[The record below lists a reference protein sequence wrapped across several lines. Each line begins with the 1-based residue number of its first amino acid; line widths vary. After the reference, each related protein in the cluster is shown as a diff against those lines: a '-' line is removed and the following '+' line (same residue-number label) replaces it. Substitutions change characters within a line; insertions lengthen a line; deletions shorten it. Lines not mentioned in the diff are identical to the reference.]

1 MSPVSSGQEPGPG
14 LKPRRA
20 PPTMKAF
27 ALLALV
33 GAAAA
38 DLVQTG
44 ASLRLNDVYYFVSPF
59 SQGKPSNGSLNIKS
73 LPRAFGFTP
82 VTVVSDPVPKDSLT
96 ALFSNWT
103 AKDDVWQPA
112 FLSAIFLAGT
122 DTPCL
127 TKGSYDGSNTTQ
139 SVVLPLSAGR
149 SIPSGPYFL
158 DTYTGD
164 VYQAFRLYDDFAG
177 AFSESLLQTP
187 EGTFQTLSAQ
197 VPSSAS
203 LTIGVP
209 SRLYFTSSAEKPLAG
224 VRVGVKDIYALAGV
238 RRSNGNRAWYSLYP
252 PAETTGPAIQNL
264 IDAGAVVVGY
274 QKPSQFANG
283 ESATADWVDY
293 HAPFNPRGDGY
304 NDPSSSSSGAGASIA
319 SYAWLDIAVGSDTG
333 GSIRG
338 PSNVQGV
345 FGNRP
350 SHDLVSLDGVMPLS
364 PTLDT
369 AGFLTRDPYV
379 WDKANKALYRENY
392 TSLVGGEVEYP
403 KTVYTLGFP
412 TGDVPDEYAAAAQML
427 NKFASDL
434 AAFLGTSLTE
444 FNLTSSWASSAPA
457 EVKNQSLTDVMGRTY
472 ATLITKEQTALVR
485 DPFYADYAA
494 AHDGRLPF
502 VNPVPLA
509 RWSWGDAQPATA
521 LADAKANKTLFA
533 DWFNTQ
539 VLAPVADGPS
549 TCSSGFLLYVGS
561 SGTASPRNKYPS
573 SAPGTPPLGFSNGR
587 LSVFS
592 GAPDHVFP
600 LGEVGSVSSVTNH
613 TELLPVTVD
622 IMAARGCDGLIV
634 RLAQDLVEAGLL
646 KVPKA
651 GGTLAGGEV
660 LLRRDVHEWL

>member
-1 MSPVSSGQEPGPG
+1 M
-14 LKPRRA
+14 
-20 PPTMKAF
+20 MKAF
-27 ALLALV
+27 TLLTIL

-59 SQGKPSNGSLNIKS
+59 SQGNPSNGSLNIKS

-82 VTVVSDPVPKDSLT
+82 VTVVSDPVPKDSLA

-112 FLSAIFLAGT
+112 FLSAIFLAGAT
-122 DTPCL
+122 TTCL
-127 TKGSYDGSNTTQ
+127 TKASYDGSNKTQ
-139 SVVLPLSAGR
+139 SIVLPLSSGHG
-149 SIPSGPYFL
+149 IPSGPYFL
-158 DTYTGD
+158 DTHTGD
-164 VYQAFRLYDDFAG
+164 LYQAFRLYDDFAG

-209 SRLYFTSSAEKPLAG
+209 SRLYFTPTAEKPLAG

-238 RRSNGNRAWYSLYP
+238 RGSNGNRAWYSLYP
-252 PAETTGPAIQNL
+252 PASATGPAIQNL

-283 ESATADWVDY
+283 ETATADWVDY

-304 NDPSSSSSGAGASIA
+304 NDPSSSSSGAGASVA
-319 SYAWLDIAVGSDTG
+319 SYPWLDIAVGSDTG

-338 PSNVQGV
+338 PSNVQGL

-350 SHDLVSLDGVMPLS
+350 SHGLVSLDGVMPLS

-369 AGFLTRDPYV
+369 PGFLTRDPYI
-379 WDKANKALYRENY
+379 WDEANKALYGANY
-392 TSLVGGEVEYP
+392 TSLAGADVPVEYP
-403 KTVYTLGFP
+403 KTLYTVDFP
-412 TGDVPDEYAAAAQML
+412 TGSGGDSDTPAAQML
-427 NKFASDL
+427 NGFARDL
-434 AAFLGTSLTE
+434 AAFLGADLTP
-444 FNLTSSWASSAPA
+444 FNLSSSWAASAPEA
-457 EVKNQSLTDVMGRTY
+457 VRNQTLTDVMGLTY

-509 RWSWGDAQPATA
+509 RWAWGDRQPATA
-521 LADAKANKTLFA
+521 LADAKTNKTLFA
-533 DWFNTQ
+533 EWFNTQ
-539 VLAPVADGPS
+539 VLPPAAVGNS
-549 TCSSGFLLYVGS
+549 TTTTTCSSGLLLYIGS
-561 SGTASPRNKYPS
+561 AGFASPRNRYPS
-573 SAPGTPPLGFSNGR
+573 SPPGAPPMGFSNGR

-600 LGEVGSVSSVTNH
+600 LGEVAGPSSVTNH
-613 TELLPVTVD
+613 IEVLPVTVD
-622 IMAARGCDGLIV
+622 IMAARGCDGLLV
-634 RLAQDLVEAGLL
+634 RLAQDLVGAGLL
-646 KVPKA
+646 KVPEA
-651 GGTLAGGEV
+651 GGTLAGGEI
-660 LLRRDVHEWL
+660 LMRRDVHEWL

>member
-1 MSPVSSGQEPGPG
+1 
-14 LKPRRA
+14 
-20 PPTMKAF
+20 MKVF
-27 ALLALV
+27 ALLGLV
-33 GAAAA
+33 GLAAA
-38 DLVQTG
+38 DLIQTG
-44 ASLRLNDVYYFVSPF
+44 ASLKLNDVYYFVSPF
-59 SQGKPSNGSLNIKS
+59 SQGKPSNRSVNMES

-82 VTVVSDPVPKDSLT
+82 VTVVSDPVPKDGLAS
-96 ALFSNWT
+96 LFSNWT

-112 FLSAIFLAGT
+112 FLNAIFLAGAEA
-122 DTPCL
+122 PCL
-127 TKGSYDGSNTTQ
+127 TRRSYDGSNKTQ
-139 SVVLPLSAGR
+139 SVVIPLSAGR

-164 VYQAFRLYDDFAG
+164 FYQAFRLYDDFAG

-209 SRLYFTSSAEKPLAG
+209 SRLYFTPTAEKPLAG

-238 RRSNGNRAWYSLYP
+238 RGSNGNRAWYSLYP
-252 PAETTGPAIQNL
+252 PAEATGPAIQNL

-283 ESATADWVDY
+283 EVATADWVDY

-304 NDPSSSSSGAGASIA
+304 NDPSSSSSGAGASIG

-338 PSNVQGV
+338 PSHVQGL

-350 SHDLVSLDGVMPLS
+350 SHDLVSLEGVMPLS

-379 WDKANKALYRENY
+379 WDKANKALYRDNY
-392 TSLVGGEVEYP
+392 TSLVGKEVKYP
-403 KTVYTLGFP
+403 KTLYTLGFP
-412 TGDVPDEYAAAAQML
+412 TLDDVPAAQLPAAQML

-434 AAFLGTSLTE
+434 AEFLGTNLTA

-457 EVKNQSLTDVMGRTY
+457 EVRNQTLTDLLGLTY
-472 ATLITKEQTALVR
+472 TTLITKEQTALVR

-509 RWSWGDAQPATA
+509 RWTWADAQPATA
-521 LADAKANKTLFA
+521 LAEAKVNKTLFA
-533 DWFNTQ
+533 DWFNTR
-539 VLAPVADGPS
+539 VLSPATAWEDAPS
-549 TCSSGFLLYVGS
+549 TCSSGLLLYVGS
-561 SGTASPRNKYPS
+561 TGTPIPRNQYPS
-573 SAPGTPPLGFSNGR
+573 RAPGTPPLGFSNGR

-600 LGEVGSVSSVTNH
+600 LGEVDAGVSAVTNH
-613 TELLPVTVD
+613 TEMLPVAVD
-622 IMAARGCDGLIV
+622 IMAARGCDGLLV
-634 RLAQDLVEAGLL
+634 RLAQDLVAAGLL
-646 KVPKA
+646 KVPEA
-651 GGTLAGGEV
+651 GGTLAGGEI
-660 LLRRDVHEWL
+660 LMRSDVHEWF

>member
-1 MSPVSSGQEPGPG
+1 
-14 LKPRRA
+14 
-20 PPTMKAF
+20 MKAF
-27 ALLALV
+27 TLLTLV

-82 VTVVSDPVPKDSLT
+82 VTVVSDPVPKDSLA

-103 AKDDVWQPA
+103 AKDDQQDAVHRRA
-112 FLSAIFLAGT
+112 
-122 DTPCL
+122 
-127 TKGSYDGSNTTQ
+127 
-139 SVVLPLSAGR
+139 PLGGGG
-149 SIPSGPYFL
+149 IPSGPYFL

-177 AFSESLLQTP
+177 AFTESLLQTP
-187 EGTFQTLSAQ
+187 QGTFQTLSAQ

-209 SRLYFTSSAEKPLAG
+209 SRLYFTPTAEKPLAG

-264 IDAGAVVVGY
+264 IDAGAIIVGS

-283 ESATADWVDY
+283 ETATADWVDY

-338 PSNVQGV
+338 PSNVQGL

-350 SHDLVSLDGVMPLS
+350 SHGLVSLDEVMPLS

-369 AGFLTRDPYV
+369 AGFLTKDPYL
-379 WDKANKALYRENY
+379 WDEANKALYKDNY
-392 TSLVGGEVEYP
+392 TSLVGGEVKYP
-403 KTVYTLGFP
+403 KTLYTLGFP
-412 TGDVPDEYAAAAQML
+412 TGDQSDAPAAQIL

-434 AAFLGTSLTE
+434 ATFIGTNLTV
-444 FNLTSSWASSAPA
+444 FNLTSSWAGSAPA
-457 EVKNQSLTDVMGRTY
+457 EVRNQTLADVMGTTY

-494 AHDGRLPF
+494 AHDGRLPA

-509 RWSWGDAQPATA
+509 RWSWGDNQPATA

-533 DWFNTQ
+533 EWFNTQ
-539 VLAPVADGPS
+539 VLAPVADPS
-549 TCSSGFLLYVGS
+549 TCSSGFLLYIGS
-561 SGTASPRNKYPS
+561 AGIADPRNQYP

-587 LSVFS
+587 LSVYS

-600 LGEVGSVSSVTNH
+600 LGEVGSMSSVTNH
-613 TELLPVTVD
+613 TEMLPVTVD

-634 RLAQDLVEAGLL
+634 RLAQDLVKAGLL
-646 KVPKA
+646 TAPKA

-660 LLRRDVHEWL
+660 LLRRDVHEWF

>member
-1 MSPVSSGQEPGPG
+1 
-14 LKPRRA
+14 
-20 PPTMKAF
+20 MKVF
-27 ALLALV
+27 ALLGLV
-33 GAAAA
+33 GLAVA
-38 DLVQTG
+38 DLIQTG
-44 ASLRLNDVYYFVSPF
+44 ASLKLDDVHYFISPF
-59 SQGKPSNGSLNIKS
+59 SQGKPSNRSVNIES

-82 VTVVSDPVPKDSLT
+82 VTVVSNPVPKDGLAS
-96 ALFSNWT
+96 LFSNWT

-112 FLSAIFLAGT
+112 FLSVIFLAGVEG
-122 DTPCL
+122 PCM
-127 TKGSYDGSNTTQ
+127 TKTSYEGSNKTQ
-139 SVVLPLSAGR
+139 SVVIPLSAGR

-197 VPSSAS
+197 VPSTAS

-209 SRLYFTSSAEKPLAG
+209 SRLYFTPTAEKPLAG

-252 PAETTGPAIQNL
+252 PAGATGPAIQNL
-264 IDAGAVVVGY
+264 IDAGAIIVGY

-283 ESATADWVDY
+283 EMATADWVDY

-319 SYAWLDIAVGSDTG
+319 SYDWLDIAVGSDTG

-338 PSNVQGV
+338 PAAIQGL

-350 SHDLVSLDGVMPLS
+350 SCGLVSLEGVMPLS
-364 PTLDT
+364 PALDT
-369 AGFLTRDPYV
+369 AGFLTRNPYL
-379 WDKANKALYRENY
+379 WDEANKALYRGKY
-392 TSLVGGEVEYP
+392 TSLAGVEVKYP
-403 KTVYTLGFP
+403 KTLYTLGFAELDDIP
-412 TGDVPDEYAAAAQML
+412 AAQVPAAQML

-434 AAFLGTSLTE
+434 AGFLGTNVTN

-457 EVKNQSLTDVMGRTY
+457 EVRNQTLPDMLGLTY

-509 RWSWGDAQPATA
+509 RWAWGDTQPATA
-521 LADAKANKTLFA
+521 LAEAKANKTLFA
-533 DWFNTQ
+533 DWFNTR
-539 VLAPVADGPS
+539 VLPLASDDASS
-549 TCSSGFLLYVGS
+549 TCSSGILLYVGS
-561 SGTASPRNKYPS
+561 AGIANPRNQYPP
-573 SAPGTPPLGFSNGR
+573 SAPGTPPLGFSSGR
-587 LSVFS
+587 LSIFS

-600 LGEVGSVSSVTNH
+600 LGEVGSVSIVTNH
-613 TELLPVTVD
+613 TEVLPVTVD
-622 IMAARGCDGLIV
+622 VMAARGCDGLLV
-634 RLAQDLVEAGLL
+634 RLAQDLVAAGLL

-651 GGTLAGGEV
+651 GGTLTGGEI
-660 LLRRDVHEWL
+660 LMRRDVHDWF

>member
-1 MSPVSSGQEPGPG
+1 
-14 LKPRRA
+14 
-20 PPTMKAF
+20 MKVF

-33 GAAAA
+33 GLAAA

-44 ASLRLNDVYYFVSPF
+44 ASLKLDDIYYFVSPF
-59 SQGKPSNGSLNIKS
+59 SQGKPSNRSVNIKS

-82 VTVVSDPVPKDSLT
+82 VTVVSDPVPKDGLAS
-96 ALFSNWT
+96 LFSTWA

-112 FLSAIFLAGT
+112 FLSVIFLAGAKA
-122 DTPCL
+122 PCL
-127 TKGSYDGSNTTQ
+127 TRASYDGSNKTQ
-139 SVVLPLSAGR
+139 SVVIPLPAGR

-164 VYQAFRLYDDFAG
+164 IYQAFRLYDDFAG

-209 SRLYFTSSAEKPLAG
+209 SRLYFTPTAEKPLAG

-238 RRSNGNRAWYSLYP
+238 RGSNGNRAWYSLYP
-252 PAETTGPAIQNL
+252 PAEATGPAIQNL

-283 ESATADWVDY
+283 EVATADWVDY

-304 NDPSSSSSGAGASIA
+304 NDPSSSSSGAGASVA

-338 PSNVQGV
+338 PSSVQGL

-350 SHDLVSLDGVMPLS
+350 SHGLVSLEGVMPLS

-369 AGFLTRDPYV
+369 AGFLTRDPYL
-379 WDKANKALYRENY
+379 WDEANKALYGDNY
-392 TSLVGGEVEYP
+392 TSLAGLDVKYP
-403 KTVYTLGFP
+403 RTLYTLGFP
-412 TGDVPDEYAAAAQML
+412 TLNDVPVAQVPAAQML

-434 AAFLGTSLTE
+434 ATFLGT
-444 FNLTSSWASSAPA
+444 NLTALDLASSWASSAPA
-457 EVKNQSLTDVMGRTY
+457 EVRNQTLTDVLGFTY

-485 DPFYADYAA
+485 DPFYADYAS

-509 RWSWGDAQPATA
+509 RWTWGDAQPASA
-521 LADAKANKTLFA
+521 LAEAKANKTLFA
-533 DWFNTQ
+533 DWFNTR
-539 VLAPVADGPS
+539 VLPPAAAASDDNDASS
-549 TCSSGFLLYVGS
+549 TCSSGILLYVGS
-561 SGTASPRNKYPS
+561 AGTPSLRNRYPS
-573 SAPGTPPLGFSNGR
+573 SAPGTPPLGFSSGR

-600 LGEVGSVSSVTNH
+600 LGEVGGISAVTNH
-613 TELLPVTVD
+613 TEALPVTVD
-622 IMAARGCDGLIV
+622 VMAAKGCDGLLV
-634 RLAQDLVEAGLL
+634 RLAQDLVAAGLL
-646 KVPKA
+646 KVPEA
-651 GGTLAGGEV
+651 GGTLAGGEI
-660 LLRRDVHEWL
+660 LMKRRDVHE

>member
-1 MSPVSSGQEPGPG
+1 M
-14 LKPRRA
+14 L
-20 PPTMKAF
+20 PTMKALT
-27 ALLALV
+27 LLALA
-33 GAAAA
+33 GLAAA
-38 DLVQTG
+38 DLIQTG
-44 ASLRLNDVYYFVSPF
+44 ASLKLDDVYYFVSPF
-59 SQGKPSNGSLNIKS
+59 SQGKPSNRSVNIKS
-73 LPRAFGFTP
+73 LPRAFGFAP
-82 VTVVSDPVPKDSLT
+82 VTVVSDPVPKDGLA

-103 AKDDVWQPA
+103 ATDDVWQPA
-112 FLSAIFLAGT
+112 FLSVIFLAGAGA
-122 DTPCL
+122 PCL
-127 TKGSYDGSNTTQ
+127 TKASYDGGNKMQ
-139 SVVLPLSAGR
+139 SVVLPLSAGSR
-149 SIPSGPYFL
+149 IPSGPYFL

-187 EGTFQTLSAQ
+187 GGTFQTLSAQ

-209 SRLYFTSSAEKPLAG
+209 SRLYFTPTAEKPLAG

-238 RRSNGNRAWYSLYP
+238 RGSNGNRAWYSLYP
-252 PAETTGPAIQNL
+252 PAEATGPAIQNL

-283 ESATADWVDY
+283 ETATADWVDY

-304 NDPSSSSSGAGASIA
+304 NDPSSSSSGAGASLA

-338 PSNVQGV
+338 PSAVQGL

-350 SHDLVSLDGVMPLS
+350 SHDLVSLEGVMPLS

-369 AGFLTRDPYV
+369 AGFLTRDPYL
-379 WDKANKALYRENY
+379 WDRANKAMYRGNY
-392 TSLVGGEVEYP
+392 TSLAGADVRYP
-403 KTVYTLGFP
+403 KTLYTLGFP
-412 TGDVPDEYAAAAQML
+412 TGDVPAAQML

-434 AAFLGTSLTE
+434 AGFLGT
-444 FNLTSSWASSAPA
+444 NLTNLDLASTWAASAPA
-457 EVKNQSLTDVMGRTY
+457 EVGNQTLTDVLGLTY

-485 DPFYADYAA
+485 DPFYVDYAA

-509 RWSWGDAQPATA
+509 RWTWGDAQPATA
-521 LADAKANKTLFA
+521 LAEAKANKTLFA
-533 DWFNTQ
+533 DWFNTR
-539 VLAPVADGPS
+539 VLPPAAAADDDDASS

-561 SGTASPRNKYPS
+561 AGTPSPRNRYPA
-573 SAPGTPPLGFSNGR
+573 SAPGTPPLGFSDGR

-600 LGEVGSVSSVTNH
+600 LGEVGGLSAVTKH
-613 TELLPVTVD
+613 AEVLPVTVD
-622 IMAARGCDGLIV
+622 VMAARGCDGLLV
-634 RLAQDLVEAGLL
+634 RLAQDLVAAGLL
-646 KVPKA
+646 KVPEA

-660 LLRRDVHEWL
+660 LMKRDVHEWF

>member
-1 MSPVSSGQEPGPG
+1 
-14 LKPRRA
+14 
-20 PPTMKAF
+20 MKALT
-27 ALLALV
+27 LLGLA

-38 DLVQTG
+38 QLVQTG
-44 ASLRLNDVYYFVSPF
+44 ASLKLNDVYYFVSPF

-82 VTVVSDPVPKDSLT
+82 VTVVADAVSKDSLPG
-96 ALFSNWT
+96 LFGNWST
-103 AKDDVWQPA
+103 RDDVWQPA
-112 FLSAIFLAGT
+112 FLSAIFLAGV
-122 DTPCL
+122 DSPCL
-127 TKGSYDGSNTTQ
+127 TKASYDGSNKTQ
-139 SVVLPLSAGR
+139 SIVVPLAKGAN
-149 SIPSGPYFL
+149 IPSGPYFL

-203 LTIGVP
+203 LTVGVP
-209 SRLYFTSSAEKPLAG
+209 SRLYFTPTAEKPLAG
-224 VRVGVKDIYALAGV
+224 VRVGVKDIYSLAGV
-238 RRSNGNRAWYSLYP
+238 KGSNGNRAWYGFYP
-252 PAETTGPAIQNL
+252 PAEKTGPAIQNL
-264 IDAGAVVVGY
+264 IDAGAVVVGF

-283 ESATADWVDY
+283 ETATADWVDY

-338 PSNVQGV
+338 PSNVQGL

-350 SHDLVSLDGVMPLS
+350 SHNLVSLDGVMPLS

-369 AGFLTRDPYV
+369 PGFLTRDPHV
-379 WDKANKALYRENY
+379 WDEANKALYRDNY
-392 TSLVGGEVEYP
+392 TSLVGADVSYP
-403 KTVYTLGFP
+403 KTLYALGFP
-412 TGDVPDEYAAAAQML
+412 TGDSPAEQML
-427 NKFASDL
+427 NKFVGDL
-434 AAFLGTSLTE
+434 AAFLGT
-444 FNLTSSWASSAPA
+444 TSTTFDLDSAWESSGPPEAN
-457 EVKNQSLTDVMGRTY
+457 NQSLTDLLSLTY

-509 RWSWGDAQPATA
+509 RWAWGDTQPATA
-521 LADAKANKTLFA
+521 LDDAKANKTLFM
-533 DWFNTQ
+533 DWFNTR
-539 VLAPVADGPS
+539 VLPPADDPA
-549 TCSSGFLLYVGS
+549 TCSSGLLVYVGA
-561 SGTASPRNKYPS
+561 GGIASPRNRYPS
-573 SAPGTPPLGFSNGR
+573 SAPGSPPMGFSNGR
-587 LSVFS
+587 ISVFS

-600 LGEVGSVSSVTNH
+600 VGEVGSLSAVTNH

-634 RLAQDLVEAGLL
+634 RLAQDLVAAGLL
-646 KVPKA
+646 KVPEVGA
-651 GGTLAGGEV
+651 TLTGGDV
-660 LLRRDVHEWL
+660 LLRRDVHEWF